1 VTSHTVQLELDDL
14 QGNVV
19 RGYGHPHVAHLFG
32 AIAPQNVAR
41 WRRALLDLDVT
52 AQGFGSKPAVT
63 RNVGISHAGMSR
75 LIPNVARELERFEA
89 FVSGMRAR
97 ATLLGDPADV
107 PWDVWDDRDVWI
119 AVHAADRASLHNE
132 VSRLRLLL
140 AGLSITDPLYGEALL
155 DQHGH
160 WIEPFGFRDDI
171 SQPAIEGA
179 PNANKPG
186 LGKLDRKLGNWLPIA
201 AGEFVL
207 GHPNERGRNVLDRL
221 PTIAPMLKNGTFA
234 VFRELVQDVA
244 AFKQT
249 LAHAAA
255 TWKVPVGTLQAQL
268 VGRHANGEPLA
279 KLATPGEL
287 SDFTYDDDAQGSQC
301 PIGAHVRRAN
311 PRRSGEHRLIRR
323 GMPYRKK
330 ATDRQGTDVEGL
342 YLVAFNASIENQFEF
357 IQSTWLN
364 TAAGALPGSRD
375 PLVGEGAEPRAM
387 LVEGD
392 AAAQRD
398 PIILSLPRFVTC
410 RGGQYY
416 FVPGLEG
423 LRQIAGAACA
433 AAGANAANAL
443 EQQ

>member
-1 VTSHTVQLELDDL
+1 MGEAGMSTHPVQLELNDL

-32 AIAPQNVAR
+32 AIAPRNVAR
-41 WRRALLDLDVT
+41 WQGALLDLDVT
-52 AQGFGSKPAVT
+52 AQGFGSKPTVT

-75 LIPNVARELERFEA
+75 LIPGVAQELELFEA
-89 FVSGMRAR
+89 YVSGMRGR
-97 ATLLGDPADV
+97 AKLLGDPADV
-107 PWDVWDDRDVWI
+107 PWDVWDERHVWI
-119 AVHAADRASLHNE
+119 AVHAADRASLHAE

-140 AGLSITDPLYGEALL
+140 AGLSLTDPLYGEALL
-155 DQHGH
+155 DEQGH

-171 SQPAIEGA
+171 SQPAIMGA

-186 LGKLDRKLGNWLPIA
+186 LGKLDRKLCRWLPIA
-201 AGEFVL
+201 AGEFLL

-221 PTIAPMLKNGTFA
+221 PTIAPMLNNGTFA

-244 AFKQT
+244 AFKQ
-249 LAHAAA
+249 
-255 TWKVPVGTLQAQL
+255 L

-279 KLATPGEL
+279 RPATPGEL
-287 SDFTYDDDAQGSQC
+287 SDFTYDDDPRGTQC

-311 PRRSGEHRLIRR
+311 PRRSGERRLIRR
-323 GMPYRKK
+323 GMPYRKQ
-330 ATDRQGTDVEGL
+330 ATDGCRQGTDVEGL

-364 TAAGALPGSRD
+364 TPAGALPGSRD
-375 PLVGEGAEPRAM
+375 PLVGEGPEPRPM

-392 AAAQRD
+392 AAAHRD
-398 PIILSLPRFVTC
+398 PIILNLPRFVTC

-416 FVPGLEG
+416 FVPGLQG
-423 LRQIAGAACA
+423 LRQIAGATGAP
-433 AAGANAANAL
+433 AGGNGR
-443 EQQ
+443 